1 MKLKQI
7 SLFIE
12 NKTGSISAPCKVL
25 ADAGVD
31 ISTLMLADTKDYGI
45 LRLLARDWE
54 RAKSLLEKA
63 GYAAK
68 TTDVVAVEV
77 EDRPGGL
84 AKVLEALERHSI
96 DVDYMYAFTESRAG
110 KAVLIFR
117 FENPDQ
123 AIERLAKE
131 GIGVLDSPALF
142 S

>member
-12 NKTGSISAPCKVL
+12 NKTGSVSAPCKTL

-45 LRLLARDWE
+45 LRLLTRDWE
-54 RAKSLLEKA
+54 KAKSLLEKA

-84 AKVLEALERHSI
+84 AKVLEALERNSI
-96 DVDYMYAFTESRAG
+96 DVAYMYAFTESRAG

-117 FENPDQ
+117 FENPDM

-131 GIGVLDSPALF
+131 GIGVLDSVALF